1 MRVTK
6 SIREYIELKVE
17 ERYPMPEKVQTAAQ
31 LEYDDLLKRCKVFVQ
46 NEAEKFI
53 KTYVEDIERV
63 SYGGYADC
71 KEQKIKDF
79 VERACASFGGITLKV
94 DTEYQEARR
103 KLHEK
108 RANAVRSILVDLE
121 LGATKAELME
131 LLANLPD

>member
-6 SIREYIELKVE
+6 IIREYIEQKVE

-31 LEYDDLLKRCKVFVQ
+31 LEYDDLMKRCKVFVQ

-63 SYGGYADC
+63 SYGGYSDC

-94 DTEYQEARR
+94 DTEYQETRR
-103 KLHEK
+103 KLNEK
-108 RANAVRSILVDLE
+108 RANAVREIIVELE
-121 LGATKAELME
+121 MGATKAD
-131 LLANLPD
+131 LANLLAKLPD